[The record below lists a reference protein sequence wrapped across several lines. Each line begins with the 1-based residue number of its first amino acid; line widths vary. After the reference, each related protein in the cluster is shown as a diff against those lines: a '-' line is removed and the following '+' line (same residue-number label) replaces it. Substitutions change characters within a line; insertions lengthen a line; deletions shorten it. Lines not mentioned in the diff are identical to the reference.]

1 MKKSI
6 NDKFYEGERLL
17 FATNEIHMEKNKQA
31 TGSNT
36 QDRRA
41 LSRRD
46 FLANTALIGAGL
58 AVGPLSWAASSD
70 QPKEINKNENTKTR
84 KIRSLGNRSWVHEY
98 QRQLR
103 TPRRQKPRH

>member
-1 MKKSI
+1 MK
-6 NDKFYEGERLL
+6 
-17 FATNEIHMEKNKQA
+17 KNKQT

-58 AVGPLSWAASSD
+58 AVGPL
-70 QPKEINKNENTKTR
+70 
-84 KIRSLGNRSWVHEY
+84 LGIIGSAGGNQEPER
-98 QRQLR
+98 QRA
-103 TPRRQKPRH
+103 P

>member
-1 MKKSI
+1 
-6 NDKFYEGERLL
+6 
-17 FATNEIHMEKNKQA
+17 MEKNKQT

-58 AVGPLSWAASSD
+58 AVGPLLWAASSA
-70 QPKEINKNENTKTR
+70 EIKNLNDKGLVKKKTK
-84 KIRSLGNRSWVHEY
+84 
-98 QRQLR
+98 
-103 TPRRQKPRH
+103 

>member
-1 MKKSI
+1 
-6 NDKFYEGERLL
+6 
-17 FATNEIHMEKNKQA
+17 MEKNKQT

-46 FLANTALIGAGL
+46 FVANTALIGAGL

-70 QPKEINKNENTKTR
+70 QPKESNNGTTQEKTK
-84 KIRSLGNRSWVHEY
+84 
-98 QRQLR
+98 
-103 TPRRQKPRH
+103 